1 MYSNAE
7 MEIAPAIL
15 ACEEIPRAI
24 ESQICF
30 VGMGQVRRSPD
41 HPGNISCQ
49 YVESFTGG
57 VAGRHA
63 LGIGGKDGQMPVP
76 SVPQLCLL
84 HFPTISGP
92 PRRPPF
98 VIRAFSRPP
107 RSPIPSPPAPAHL

>member
-1 MYSNAE
+1 MFSNAE

-49 YVESFTGG
+49 YVESLAGG

-63 LGIGGKDGQMPVP
+63 LGIRREDRQVLVPAVRQLPVLHTGK
-76 SVPQLCLL
+76 LL
-84 HFPTISGP
+84 GEL
-92 PRRPPF
+92 RELVF
-98 VIRAFSRPP
+98 V
-107 RSPIPSPPAPAHL
+107 